1 MADHT
6 LTQNTA
12 TAVAALN
19 DVRAALIEADVDM
32 TNVPASD
39 YGDTIRENCGGAQPS
54 LYAPSL
60 SRTNNMIYISNP
72 SSNGSFVNSYSVYNG
87 DALLKTQTGT
97 SIDLLSLGAGE
108 YQLSVAATGQR
119 FIDSAKSNV
128 IKADVYRITKSLQN
142 LTANN
147 STTLISNG
155 MQYTVTL
162 TPTSGYY
169 LPEDIVVTMGGK
181 AASYEY
187 DSYTGVI
194 TIKSVTGDI
203 DITAVAYNAPKLRRP
218 TAAIKNSVLTI
229 TSPRYAERT
238 ETYIDGTLTFTD
250 TEA

>member
-60 SRTNNMIYISNP
+60 SRTNNTVYISNP
-72 SSNGSFVNSYSVYNG
+72 SSNGSFVNSYSVYN
-87 DALLKTQTGT
+87 
-97 SIDLLSLGAGE
+97 GE

-169 LPEDIVVTMGGK
+169 LPEDIVVTMGGR